1 MNHDGGGGGI
11 FHSELESFAF
21 LWHAHLFLPRLVAS
35 EGDGGVI
42 SGESNGG
49 VISCESGG
57 GVISGESDGMIS
69 GESDDGVI
77 CSESDGG
84 VICSESDAG
93 VICSKSDGVV
103 ISEQHQPEGREP
115 LPDAGR
121 LSALCHGSRQ
131 ARRPGCLEG
140 HLRCWI

>member
-1 MNHDGGGGGI
+1 MNHEGGGGGI

-21 LWHAHLFLPRLVAS
+21 LWHAHLLLPRLVAS
-35 EGDGGVI
+35 EGD
-42 SGESNGG
+42 
-49 VISCESGG
+49 G